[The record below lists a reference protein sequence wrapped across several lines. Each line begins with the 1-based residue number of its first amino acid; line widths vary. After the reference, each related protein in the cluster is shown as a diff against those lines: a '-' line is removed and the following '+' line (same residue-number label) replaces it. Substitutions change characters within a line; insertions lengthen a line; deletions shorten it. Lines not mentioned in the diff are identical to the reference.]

1 MNTGSN
7 VVRVSGRLTIET
19 AADWFSKGVS
29 IQNNSRELVVDL
41 AQVEAVDSSAVSL
54 MLVWLRAAQSKN
66 VKLSFINTPEN
77 LLSLASLYGVADSLP
92 LHGASA

>member
-1 MNTGSN
+1 MDTGGN
-7 VVRVSGRLTIET
+7 IVRVSGRLTIDT
-19 AADWFSKGVS
+19 AVDWFSKGIS
-29 IQNNSRELVVDL
+29 LPDGSRELVVDL

-54 MLVWLRAAQSKN
+54 MLVWLRTAQSKN

-92 LHGASA
+92 LHSDQV

>member
-1 MNTGSN
+1 MSADGN
-7 VVRVSGRLTIET
+7 VVRVSGRLTIDT
-19 AADWFSKGVS
+19 AVDWFGKGVTMPDG
-29 IQNNSRELVVDL
+29 SRELVVDL

-66 VKLSFINTPEN
+66 VKLSFINIPEN
-77 LLSLASLYGVADSLP
+77 LLSLACLYGVADSLP